1 LKNAAAGLAHS
12 GAKSVIAG
20 NPTMAHQNKERFVRT
35 FAAAIRN
42 LAKYM
47 PGPDMGTNATAMA
60 WIKNEIGRSVGLPR
74 EIGGIPLDETGATG
88 FGLAVAAEVAQDFS
102 GTTTWRQPI
111 GKIEDTPQGK
121 PRGALDSFS
130 DSCLQPDAR
139 HPPTWG
145 GGRSLECR
153 TSPRTGDARLTH
165 R

>member
-74 EIGGIPLDETGATG
+74 EIGGIPLD
-88 FGLAVAAEVAQDFS
+88 
-102 GTTTWRQPI
+102 
-111 GKIEDTPQGK
+111 
-121 PRGALDSFS
+121 
-130 DSCLQPDAR
+130 
-139 HPPTWG
+139 
-145 GGRSLECR
+145 
-153 TSPRTGDARLTH
+153 
-165 R
+165 